1 MQMTGDYT
9 WDDICRFLL
18 SHHPEWI
25 AEAGACDSESL
36 FAWWTRQCELYCRFS
51 DDESACAPTE
61 VWGARGLYYIASGEL
76 GEDGVYVDSQWARD
90 AAETFVSDSDE
101 WAPVREDFLP
111 FVSLSNADLA
121 NLKNRISGP
130 NKVRILGAAD
140 LAPSLRDA
148 ASREDRLALLSDPER
163 EQELES
169 RLATT
174 EAFLLSVLRGERSR
188 ALCPLFD
195 LLLWEGVIYAKAG
208 VSARVAERE
217 RFLSVLGSLG
227 YPVVLVT
234 EDRPGSESAAGWIHA
249 DPASRTF
256 RAPNGEDLSALEAAL
271 PSLTSFA
278 RFFARPADERH

>member
-9 WDDICRFLL
+9 WDDICRFLV

-25 AEAGACDSESL
+25 AEAGASDSESL
-36 FAWWTRQCELYCRFS
+36 FAWWTGQCQRHCRFS

-61 VWGARGLYYIASGEL
+61 VWGARGLYYIASDEL
-76 GEDGVYVDSQWARD
+76 GEDGVYVDPEWARD

-111 FVSLSNADLA
+111 FSSLSEEDLA
-121 NLKNRISGP
+121 NLRNRIPGP
-130 NKVRILGAAD
+130 CEVRILGAD
-140 LAPSLRDA
+140 ELAPSLRDA
-148 ASREDRLALLSDPER
+148 ASRKDRLALLSDPER

-195 LLLWEGVIYAKAG
+195 LLLWEGVIYAKDG
-208 VSARVAERE
+208 GSALAAERE

-227 YPVVLVT
+227 YPVVHVT
-234 EDRPGSESAAGWIHA
+234 ENRSGSEAAPGWIHP

-256 RAPNGEDLSALEAAL
+256 RAPNGEDLTALRDAL
-271 PSLTSFA
+271 PSLTSLA
-278 RFFARPADERH
+278 RFFC